1 MNQDR
6 PAWLH
11 GPSAECDVLPKTP
24 AVITRLV
31 LLGPPGV
38 GKGTQ
43 AALLHDRLGACHL
56 STGDVFRNAGSRPDG
71 GQTPAIREALAYMR
85 RGELVPDATVL
96 ETVRERRACLHCRG
110 GFILDGFPRT
120 VVQAESLQR
129 LLDQEGLQV
138 TAVINYDLPV
148 AEIVERLAGRRTCS
162 QCKAV
167 YHVTERPP
175 ELAGRCDLCQG
186 ALFQRED
193 DEPESIRVRLK
204 TYKQSTAPLIDFY
217 RKRRLLIPVVASGTA
232 DEIYVRTMSAL
243 SLSPVRS

>member
-1 MNQDR
+1 M
-6 PAWLH
+6 
-11 GPSAECDVLPKTP
+11 V
-24 AVITRLV
+24 TRVV

-56 STGDVFRNAGSRPDG
+56 STGDVFRNAGHQPESA
-71 GQTPAIREALAYMR
+71 QTPAIREALAYMR

-120 VVQAESLQR
+120 VAQADSLEK
-129 LLDQEGLQV
+129 LLDEERLQLR
-138 TAVINYDLPV
+138 TVIKYDLPA

-175 ELAGRCDLCQG
+175 DVAGRCDLCHG

-193 DEPESIRVRLK
+193 DHPESIRLRLAS
-204 TYKQSTAPLIDFY
+204 YNRSTAPLIDFY
-217 RKRRLLIPVVASGTA
+217 RKLELLVSVEATGTPE
-232 DEIYVRTMSAL
+232 EIYNRTIQRLDSHSFRKMWAAAENH
-243 SLSPVRS
+243 RSGI